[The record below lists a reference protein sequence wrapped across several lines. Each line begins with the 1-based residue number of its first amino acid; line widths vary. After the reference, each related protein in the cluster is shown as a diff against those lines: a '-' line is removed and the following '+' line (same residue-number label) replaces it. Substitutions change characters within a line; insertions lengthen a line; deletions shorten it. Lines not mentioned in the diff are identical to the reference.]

1 MQTPETDRERS
12 ASSGGYSYIPSQTKN
27 KQLEQLLDTLYRRR
41 LIIIVA
47 LVLVTTGALIYSLT
61 LEPEYQARAL
71 VMLELQR
78 APSGGSGAPEA
89 SGTPFVRSDRSMV
102 TELFILQNDQNI
114 HRRVYQ
120 RLEEMNDEDPD
131 VNYPPTGRVQFGP
144 ASRTLD
150 NAIQVTSESLDR
162 QEAARLANIYAE
174 EYVRQTQDV
183 SRTYLDQTYEFL
195 EEQAEQRLEELRAAE
210 DEVQRFMETNQA
222 AGLTQSGEAM
232 VSQIASLEAQRE
244 SAELDRQMRRAQMAT
259 TEEALAQI
267 SPQLVE
273 RMTSETDQRLVSLE
287 QEIASLENRK
297 QTILS
302 FEAGIGTDA
311 TAAQQKRAEELAVI
325 DRRLSAARAERQRL
339 SETYVEDVLAAGGI
353 DQGPSAVSYAAELS
367 RQMISDDIT
376 MNGIDARINLMDRR
390 IGEMQGELSQ
400 IPGQSTD
407 LARLER
413 QRQQAEQMYSFVV
426 ERLQET
432 EIAQESEP
440 GYARVLRAAQ
450 VPGLPE
456 GPSRWNTI
464 AMGLLLG
471 LALGIALA
479 FVRDKLDN
487 RIYKPDQLRDRDQ
500 NVIGVIPNMEPHIK
514 QAYGGDEVTEFRGM
528 NVATS
533 LTTLLDPLS
542 AAAEAY
548 RHLRTAIQFSRPGV
562 IVQTLLVTSAAPSE
576 GKSTTAANLALTM
589 AQAKRRT
596 LLIDADLRR
605 PKQHSLLGRSLEP
618 GLVQVL
624 LDGEQSLQ
632 AFQSSLDENL
642 YVMPAG
648 GLLDNGFDE
657 QDLTD
662 DPDPT
667 LIESPS
673 ELLGS
678 KRMRDVLE
686 MLRGQFDMIIIDTP
700 PVLAA
705 TEAVLLSTQADATII
720 VAAAGKTKEGDLDH
734 SLERLSDVGAHVVG
748 TLLNRFD
755 LSLAYGYKYSYGVY
769 GPYSKYSYG
778 PGEQAVEP
786 WWKPSRWSQK
796 A

>member
-1 MQTPETDRERS
+1 MQTPEIDRERG
-12 ASSGGYSYIPSQTKN
+12 ASSGGYSYTPSQTKN

-47 LVLVTTGALIYSLT
+47 LVLVTTGALIYSLS
-61 LEPEYQARAL
+61 LEPEYEAGAL
-71 VMLELQR
+71 IMLELQR
-78 APSGGSGAPEA
+78 APSGTSGAPEA
-89 SGTPFVRSDRSMV
+89 TGTPFVRSDRSMV

-120 RLEEMNDEDPD
+120 RLKEMSESDPD
-131 VNYPPTGRVQFGP
+131 ITYPPQGRVAFGP

-150 NAIQVTSESLDR
+150 NALLVNAVSPNPE
-162 QEAARLANIYAE
+162 EAARLANIYAE
-174 EYVRQTQDV
+174 EYVQQTQDV
-183 SRTYLDQTYEFL
+183 SRTYLDQTYVFL
-195 EEQAEQRLEELRAAE
+195 EEQAEQRQAELRAAE
-210 DEVQRFMETNQA
+210 DEVQRFMEANQA
-222 AGLTQSGEAM
+222 EGLTQSGEAM

-244 SAELDRQMRRAQMAT
+244 AAELDRQMRQAQMRT
-259 TEEALAQI
+259 TEEALNEI
-267 SPQLVE
+267 SPQLAE
-273 RMTSETDQRLVSLE
+273 RMSSETDRKLAALQQQIAGLE
-287 QEIASLENRK
+287 GER
-297 QTILS
+297 QTILG
-302 FEAGIGTDA
+302 FETGIGTNADQ
-311 TAAQQKRAEELAVI
+311 AQEKRAEELEVI
-325 DRRLSAARAERQRL
+325 DRKLRAARAEVKRL
-339 SETYVEDVLAAGGI
+339 SEAYVEEVLGAGGI
-353 DQGPSAVSYAAELS
+353 DQGPSAVSYAAELR
-367 RQMISDDIT
+367 RQMITDNIA
-376 MNGIDARINLMDRR
+376 MEGINARIALMNRR
-390 IGEMQGELSQ
+390 IGEMQRDLSQ
-400 IPGQSTD
+400 IPGQSTE

-413 QRQQAEQMYSFVV
+413 KRQQAEQMYSFVV
-426 ERLQET
+426 QSLQET
-432 EIAQESEP
+432 EIAQQSEP

-450 VPGLPE
+450 TPGAPDT
-456 GPSRWNTI
+456 PSRWNSI

-471 LALGIALA
+471 LAIGIGLA

-487 RIYKPDQLRDRDQ
+487 RIYKPDQLRERDQ

-514 QAYGGDEVTEFRGM
+514 QVYGGSDLTEHNGQEIS
-528 NVATS
+528 TS
-533 LTTLLDPLS
+533 LTTFLDPLS
-542 AAAEAY
+542 AASEAY
-548 RHLRTAIQFSRPGV
+548 RHLRTAVQFSRPGV

-605 PKQHSLLGRSLEP
+605 PKQHSLLGRELEP

-632 AFQSSLDENL
+632 AFQTSLDENL
-642 YVMPAG
+642 FVMPAG

-657 QDLTD
+657 QDITADLN
-662 DPDPT
+662 PT

-734 SLERLSDVGAHVVG
+734 SLERLSDVGAHVIG

-778 PGEQAVEP
+778 AGEEPAEP
-786 WWKPSRWSQK
+786 WWKLSRWSHK
-796 A
+796 G